1 MLAKRRLEGMRREAG
16 VCFASILAG
25 TPLNR
30 APLAGIGDAMSG
42 LRWLDGYSG
51 QSVDELI
58 AFASQY
64 RVDSIVSAIDQALQ
78 QTAERIGLSQLNEVE
93 LTIVVVEALDREVN
107 NGGYHQFFLNTP
119 EYAPFVVAALQR
131 IRCPKTSDISASAIS
146 LLGLGQQFATNQVQR
161 ALDKDIGGHLIDV
174 LSDQCDQLYY
184 DSGEP
189 IADRLFAFVRTHCS
203 SIRLQMY
210 DAR

>member
-1 MLAKRRLEGMRREAG
+1 
-16 VCFASILAG
+16 V
-25 TPLNR
+25 
-30 APLAGIGDAMSG
+30 SG
-42 LRWLDGYSG
+42 LRWLDAYSG

-64 RVDSIVSAIDQALQ
+64 RVDSIVLAFEQALQ
-78 QTAERIGLSQLNEVE
+78 QTAERIGLSRLNEVE
-93 LTIVVVEALDREVN
+93 RTILAVAALEREVN

-119 EYAPFVVAALQR
+119 EYAPFVVAALNR

-146 LLGLGQQFATNQVQR
+146 LLGLGQQFATNQVQM
-161 ALDKDIGGHLIDV
+161 ALDKDIGGNLIDV
-174 LSDQCDQLYY
+174 LHDQCDQLYY

-189 IADRLFAFVRTHCS
+189 IADRLFAFVRTHRS

-210 DAR
+210 DGR